1 MTVRVTD
8 PCGRNNHQT
17 LTIQVLNMP
26 PEILNLPSSVDISE
40 SSEHES
46 LLYNLTL
53 RDQSGN
59 DTVWCSLNYTSP
71 AGAPFI
77 VKYISG
83 TSDFGVFNLASPNF
97 DYDNTSVYQVVVECT
112 DSKDSISESLFVYL
126 TKNAEPVVHNLPN
139 VITIPSTTTVGTI
152 VFTVNSTD
160 MENDQLGY
168 SLNYCTACPFT
179 ISLSG
184 HVILQTSIR
193 DAAKF
198 SYNLYI
204 VVSDKFGSVVDKL
217 LTILVTGVNSVPVI
231 SNLDQTIIVPETV
244 AVGTVIFTAFV
255 SDADG
260 DPLSYHYEYNPVET
274 ASKFAMDESTGKI
287 SVIES
292 LDYDAGV
299 TSYNFSFTVNDGKS
313 SASKATL
320 TINIQSKNEPPVFAL
335 QVYHVTRG
343 EGNSS
348 STFPDPGFAV
358 SDPDTG
364 DTWSYSI
371 ASGDDNGRFWMNPS
385 SGILQF
391 MTQYIVDK
399 PELMSPFVTLII
411 AAVDQLGA
419 SGTTT
424 LSVTITDENNQTPYF
439 PNSQYHVSVIYDV
452 PVLSS
457 IAYITALDNDYG
469 PIYNQISY
477 SVKPELD
484 YQYFDISG
492 NALLTTAKSLKQFE
506 NSTKLYTVIK
516 ATDRGNRES
525 SVTVTVNVQQ
535 GTSNTFF
542 DDPDTVAWFAAVL
555 VILVILLGVAG
566 ICLYRFCKYGYV
578 FSKKQWCSNCGKK
591 KVHSHKGENYEK
603 NDDRRESRISIVEY
617 SDDYGGSDAWM
628 PSKFDKWNQMEKTRA
643 LPASIDI

>member
-1 MTVRVTD
+1 
-8 PCGRNNHQT
+8 
-17 LTIQVLNMP
+17 MP
-26 PEILNLPSSVDISE
+26 PEILNLPSSVEISE

-53 RDQSGN
+53 QDQSGN
-59 DTVWCSLNYTSP
+59 DTIWCSLNYTSP
-71 AGAPFI
+71 AGAPFV
-77 VKYISG
+77 VKYITG
-83 TSDFGVFNLASPNF
+83 TSDFGVYNLASPNF
-97 DYDNTSVYQVVVECT
+97 DYDNTSVYQVVVQCT
-112 DSKDSISESLFVYL
+112 DSKDSTSESLYVYL

-139 VITIPSTTTVGTI
+139 VITIPSTTAVGTI

-160 MENDQLGY
+160 AENDQLGY

-184 HVILQTSIR
+184 HIFLQTSIK

-204 VVSDKFGSVVDKL
+204 VVSDKFGSVVDRL
-217 LTILVTGVNSVPVI
+217 LTILVTGVNSVPIV

-244 AVGTVIFTAFV
+244 SIGTVIFTAFV
-255 SDADG
+255 LDADG
-260 DPLSYHYEYNPVET
+260 DPLSYIYEYNPVET
-274 ASKFAMDESTGKI
+274 ASKFAMDEATGRI

-292 LDYDAGV
+292 LDFDAGV
-299 TSYNFSFTVNDGKS
+299 SFYNFSFTVNDGKS
-313 SASKATL
+313 AAPKATL

-335 QVYHVTRG
+335 QVYHVTRR
-343 EGNSS
+343 EGNANSA
-348 STFPDPGFAV
+348 FPAPGFAV
-358 SDPDTG
+358 SDPDSG
-364 DTWSYSI
+364 DTWTYSI
-371 ASGDDNGRFWMNPS
+371 VSGDDHGRFWMDPS
-385 SGILQF
+385 SGDLRF

-399 PELMSPFVTLII
+399 PELMPPSVTLIT
-411 AAVDQLGA
+411 AAIDQSGA

-424 LSVTITDENNQTPYF
+424 LSVTITDDNNQTPYF
-439 PNSQYHVSVIYDV
+439 PSGQYHVSVIYDV

-457 IAYITALDNDYG
+457 VAYITALDNDYG

-484 YQYFDISG
+484 YQYFDING

-506 NSTKLYTVIK
+506 NSTKLYAVIK
-516 ATDRGNRES
+516 ATDKGNRES

-535 GTSNTFF
+535 GSSSPFF
-542 DDPDTVAWFAAVL
+542 DDPNTVAWFAAVL
-555 VILVILLGVAG
+555 VILAILLGLAA

-578 FSKKQWCSNCGKK
+578 VSKKPWCSNCGKK
-591 KVHSHKGENYEK
+591 QVHSHKGENYEK
-603 NDDRRESRISIVEY
+603 SEDRRESRISIVEY

-628 PSKFDKWNQMEKTRA
+628 PSKFNSWNQREKMRA
-643 LPASIDI
+643 LPASVDI